1 MKLIA
6 KALVLLSFGW
16 FTPSAG
22 AAGVACPKWVC
33 GSDSPVTAI
42 PTLHLLCSASLQT
55 AQAQQ
60 GSYTRINFPQRMSI
74 EVPSDWKVLAQA
86 NPSKLAAAG
95 SATMKSTGQEG
106 STGKKETLLAVNSPD
121 PTGAMV
127 RLSVTIPPEYSQADL
142 ASATPS
148 DLKELEDQLLKQYRK
163 LEGSGGPKVIQMQPA
178 RLETI
183 GGRRALAISY
193 RRSSPAGP
201 SPWQVVQY
209 SIPLSDRLIQL
220 TLSHRESDAVVWRPI
235 LEKVKRSLQL

>member
-1 MKLIA
+1 MRL
-6 KALVLLSFGW
+6 
-16 FTPSAG
+16 
-22 AAGVACPKWVC
+22 
-33 GSDSPVTAI
+33 I
-42 PTLHLLCSASLQT
+42 PTLLLLCSALFQP

-60 GSYTRINFPQRMSI
+60 GSYTRINFPQRLSI
-74 EVPSDWKVLAQA
+74 EVPSHWKVLSQA
-86 NPSKLAAAG
+86 NRSNLAAAG
-95 SATMKSTGQEG
+95 SAMTESAGQEG

-148 DLKELEDQLLKQYRK
+148 DLKEMEDELLKRYRK

-178 RLETI
+178 RFETI

-193 RRSSPAGP
+193 RRLSPAGP

-209 SIPLSDRLIQL
+209 KIPLSDRLIEL

-235 LEKVKRSLQL
+235 LEKVKRSMQF